1 MWILGKKGNVK
12 IYLKL
17 LLYHFIKPLPLALV
31 NGHCS
36 LRTEKV
42 LPYTTT
48 AIFRLNINDLVAG
61 VRYLL
66 STIVRRQT
74 LKLGRFL
81 SCFNGFGNKLKGF
94 RSISRG

>member
-1 MWILGKKGNVK
+1 MDSWKKSYVK

-17 LLYHFIKPLPLALV
+17 LLYHFIKQLPLSLV
-31 NGHCS
+31 NDHCS

-42 LPYTTT
+42 LLYTTT
-48 AIFRLNINDLVAG
+48 AIFRLNINDLVTG

-74 LKLGRFL
+74 LKLGCFL